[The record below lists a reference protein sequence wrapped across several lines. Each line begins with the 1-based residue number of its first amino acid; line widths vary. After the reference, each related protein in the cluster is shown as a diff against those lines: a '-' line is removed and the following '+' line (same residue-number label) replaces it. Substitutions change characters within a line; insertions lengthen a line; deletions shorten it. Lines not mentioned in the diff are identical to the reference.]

1 MKEDEKVYKTPPQ
14 KIMIEKIAKHDPPKK
29 KKNTKKYG

>member
-1 MKEDEKVYKTPPQ
+1 MKEDEKVHKTPRQ

-29 KKNTKKYG
+29 IKKKIR

>member
-1 MKEDEKVYKTPPQ
+1 MKEDEKVHKTPRQ

-29 KKNTKKYG
+29 I